1 MGANHEVSFKSRADF
16 DPQDARQMMPR
27 FADENFPKNLEVVDK
42 FRAIA
47 AKYGA
52 TPSQI
57 TLAWILAEHPDFVPI
72 PGTRTIERLEE
83 NAKAAEI
90 TLEDED
96 VRALRVIVEAA
107 EVQGERVPGQF
118 AHLMVSECIPLSE
131 WKGESDS

>member
-1 MGANHEVSFKSRADF
+1 MLLRFKSRADF
-16 DPQDARQMMPR
+16 AKDDLRQLLPR
-27 FADENFPKNLEVVDK
+27 FSDENFPKNLEVVDK

-47 AKYGA
+47 ARYGA

-90 TLEDED
+90 TLKDED
-96 VRALRVIVEAA
+96 VKALRAIVEAA
-107 EVQGERVPGQF
+107 EVQGDRIPGQF
-118 AHLMVSECIPLSE
+118 AHLMASECIPLSE